1 MKCHIDTGQLL
12 PPQYLRTLVWFAI
25 LTPSRTSL
33 SLTWPGFIKLELE
46 FWNPDSAQ
54 VRLLP
59 LCRELGSP
67 PLKTGSFFGICR
79 STDRRA
85 SFIQLQ
91 HTGSHF
97 FTFTCR
103 VKSATMDTISSLML
117 PVSRSLA
124 QLCMWL
130 SSITRAPMGRA
141 TALCTSTLTSM

>member
-33 SLTWPGFIKLELE
+33 SLTWPGLIKLG
-46 FWNPDSAQ
+46 NPDSAQ

-124 QLCMWL
+124 QLWMWL
-130 SSITRAPMGRA
+130 SSITTAPMGRA